1 MCGIAGILAFDESGK
16 RHLHKISAATYS
28 LNKRGPDGEGI
39 YIHNNVALGHRRLA
53 IIDTS
58 TSASQPF
65 TDASGRYTIV
75 FNGEIFN
82 YQDLR
87 TQLINQGIQFKSQSD
102 TEVLLYLYINKKEK
116 CLTELDGEFAF
127 AVYDNILEEI
137 FIARDRFGVKPL
149 YYYKDNERFVFASE
163 MKAMIQFDIPKEIDE
178 ASLQMY
184 LHLNYVPA
192 PYSIFK
198 SVLKLDA
205 GHYAIVNKKNQ
216 FFKQPYYH
224 LPDLDSEDKK
234 NQVKNYESAQ
244 VELKKL
250 LEHSVVQRMIA
261 DVPLG
266 TFLSGGIDSSII
278 TAIAAQHTKN
288 LNTFSIGYKNEPL
301 FDETHYAQLVS
312 KKYKTNHTVFELSND
327 DLFANLHHMLEYID
341 EPFADSSA
349 LAVNILSMHTKKH
362 VTVALSGDGADEIFA
377 GYNKHAAE
385 LTARNAGL
393 KASLVKSVHPL
404 LKQLPKSRNSKVGNK
419 IRQLEKFAEGMKL
432 DEQERYWRWA
442 GYTNEEESNDL
453 LLKTSKEYA
462 SRKKDILK
470 NISSDYNSVL
480 LTDLQLVLENDML
493 VKVDR
498 MSMSRSLE
506 VRVPFLDHKLVD
518 FAFTLPTHYKIDTKQ
533 RKKILKNAFK
543 DYLPDELYHRGK
555 QGFEVPLLKWFHTD
569 LKTMITDDLLNDT
582 FIKEQ
587 GIFDPNAISNLKVQL
602 FSINPNDA
610 VAKVWGLIVFQY
622 WWKKTMGNY
631 A

>member
-16 RHLHKISAATYS
+16 RYLHKISAATYS

-58 TSASQPF
+58 SSASQPF
-65 TDASGRYTIV
+65 TDASERYTIV

-87 TQLINQGIQFKSQSD
+87 KQLIKKGVQFKSQSD
-102 TEVLLYLYINKKEK
+102 TEVLLYLYITEKEK
-116 CLTELDGEFAF
+116 CLEQLDGEFAF
-127 AVYDNILEEI
+127 AIYDKENEEI
-137 FIARDRFGVKPL
+137 FIARDRFGIKPL
-149 YYYKDNERFVFASE
+149 YYFKDQERFVFASE
-163 MKAMIQFDIPKEIDE
+163 MKAMLQFDIPKEIDQ
-178 ASLQMY
+178 ASLQLY
-184 LHLNYVPA
+184 LHLNYIPT

-198 SVLKLDA
+198 QVLKLDA
-205 GHYAIVNKKNQ
+205 GQYAIINKNKKFVQRSYYTLPELEKPNQ
-216 FFKQPYYH
+216 KTKFK
-224 LPDLDSEDKK
+224 D
-234 NQVKNYESAQ
+234 YESAQ
-244 VELKKL
+244 AELKKL
-250 LEHSVVQRMIA
+250 LEDSVQNRMIA

-278 TAIAAQHTKN
+278 TAIAAQHTQH

-301 FDETHYAQLVS
+301 FDETQYAQLVA
-312 KKYKTNHTVFELSND
+312 KKYKTNHTVFELSNE
-327 DLFANLHHMLEYID
+327 DLFANLHTMLDYID

-393 KASLVKSVHPL
+393 KASLVKSAHPL

-419 IRQLEKFAEGMKL
+419 VRQLEKFAEGMKL
-432 DEQERYWRWA
+432 NEQERYWRWA
-442 GYTNEEESNDL
+442 GYSKEEESNEL
-453 LLKTSKEYA
+453 LLKTSTEYA
-462 SRKKDILK
+462 SRKKEILK
-470 NISSDYNSVL
+470 NINSDYNSVL

-498 MSMSRSLE
+498 MSMSHSLE

-518 FAFTLPTHYKIDTKQ
+518 FAFTLPTHYKIDAKH
-533 RKKILKNAFK
+533 RKKILKDAFK
-543 DYLPDELYHRGK
+543 AYLPDELYHRGK

-569 LKTMITDDLLNDT
+569 LKTMITDELLNDK

-587 GIFDPNAISNLKVQL
+587 GIFNPTAISNLKEQL

-610 VAKVWGLIVFQY
+610 VANVWGLIVFQY
-622 WWKKTMGNY
+622 WWKKTIGNE
-631 A
+631 